1 MKNFFDKFEKDQKL
15 NLFVGDYLSKLTG
28 FPRRLEL
35 ADMILS
41 DIKQS
46 AKGYI
51 KNRDSFSDV
60 AQAYLDA
67 VVSSKKTLLKQIRE
81 IFDIKHLRN
90 VEIYNDI
97 FAADC
102 FQTMI
107 TMNYDVVI
115 EKLFSSSINLSTP
128 AKHTAGMK
136 IRVYKILGDIYNNED
151 FFVTSQDI
159 RKLKVLE
166 FYNKFFNELCLELQS
181 RPTIFLGVDLKDPDF
196 TDMLNF
202 IMKRAGELTQ
212 PVYVV
217 SSTSVI
223 DTKTADL
230 INKYNIKLTVFN
242 EQEFLE
248 GLKSLKAEEE
258 SDEKEK
264 KLVR

>member
-1 MKNFFDKFEKDQKL
+1 MKNFFDKEQKL
-15 NLFVGDYLSKLTG
+15 NLFIGDFLSKLTG

-67 VVSSKKTLLKQIRE
+67 VVSSKKALLKQIKE
-81 IFDIKHLRN
+81 IFDIKHLKN

-97 FAADC
+97 FAADY
-102 FQTMI
+102 FQTII

-115 EKLFSSSINLSTP
+115 EKLFSSMITLSTP
-128 AKHTAGMK
+128 NEYTISPDNK
-136 IRVYKILGDIYNNED
+136 IRMYKIMGSIFNNED
-151 FFVTSQDI
+151 FFVTSQDV

-166 FYNKFFNELCLELQS
+166 FYNKFFTELCKELQS

-196 TDMLNF
+196 IDILDF
-202 IMKRAGELTQ
+202 IMKKAGGLTQ

-223 DTKTADL
+223 DSRIADV
-230 INKYNIKLTVFN
+230 INRYNIKLTVFN

-248 GLKSLKAEEE
+248 GLRTLNVNED